1 MPPTQPKLK
10 KPPPKTTA
18 KPGHHVYT
26 TPLPRKL
33 GIAPGMQVALIA
45 APEGFEET
53 LGELP
58 PETTFT
64 TQLTPSTRLAL
75 CFVRSRNDLAA
86 TIDLLKSRLPEA
98 AHHWI
103 IYPKRAGR
111 YKVDFNE
118 NQVRETGLAAG
129 FVDYKVCSVD
139 DDWSAL
145 KFSRRKN

>member
-1 MPPTQPKLK
+1 MPPAKSKPKSS
-10 KPPPKTTA
+10 PATTKT
-18 KPGHHVYT
+18 HDHRVYT
-26 TPLPRKL
+26 TPLPKKL
-33 GIAPGMQVALIA
+33 GVAAEMQIALIA

-75 CFVRSRNDLAA
+75 CFVRSRSELTAM
-86 TIDLLKSRLPEA
+86 IDLLALRLSMT

-118 NQVRETGLAAG
+118 NHVRETGLAAG

-139 DDWSAL
+139 SDWSGL
-145 KFSRRKN
+145 KFSRRKS